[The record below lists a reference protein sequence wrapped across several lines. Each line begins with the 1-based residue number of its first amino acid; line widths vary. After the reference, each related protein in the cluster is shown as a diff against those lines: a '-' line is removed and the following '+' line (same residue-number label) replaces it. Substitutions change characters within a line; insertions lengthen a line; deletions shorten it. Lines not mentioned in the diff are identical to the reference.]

1 MTDDVFDQPSVGQGE
16 DKVLVDDLSH
26 LVSVAK
32 VTVGDSDLW
41 VMVWD
46 YGRVDVSCDAYTTL
60 ARSIGGTKLIYLK
73 EKSDEKSGDIL

>member
-1 MTDDVFDQPSVGQGE
+1 MTDDAFDQPRVGQGE
-16 DKVLVDDLSH
+16 DAVLVDDLSH
-26 LVSVAK
+26 LVSVTK

-60 ARSIGGTKLIYLK
+60 ARSIGGAKLVYLK